1 MSVKLPPSPKTKT
14 FTTPLHCLTL
24 PKEEQEGEKSR
35 PLLHTGQRLSSRC
48 MSCAPALIDSHG
60 RTISY
65 LRISVTDRC
74 DLRCRYCMAEHMTF
88 LPRAKVLS
96 LDEMAIIAE
105 RFIARGIRKIRL
117 TGGEPLVRRD
127 VDQLVH
133 RLGRHVGAGLDE
145 LTMTTNGN
153 RLADHAKALVDAG
166 MRRINVSLD
175 SRDSDLFRHI
185 TRHGDVERVIGGIFA
200 ARDAGLKVK
209 INMVALKGQNDAEIA
224 PMLAWAVNE
233 GLDLTLIETMPL
245 GMIDEDRADRFLPL
259 TAVMDDLQSQFTLV
273 RDSHNSG
280 GPARYWSVDGTDTRL
295 GLISPL
301 TANFCSTCNR
311 VRLTT
316 EGLLYTCL
324 GHDDQVD
331 LKTILREQGVSGLDV
346 ALDSAMNTKPERHT
360 FDISAPA
367 PAVGRHMSVTGG

>member
-1 MSVKLPPSPKTKT
+1 
-14 FTTPLHCLTL
+14 
-24 PKEEQEGEKSR
+24 
-35 PLLHTGQRLSSRC
+35 
-48 MSCAPALIDSHG
+48 MSCAPNLIDSPLIDGHG

-88 LPRAKVLS
+88 LPKAAVLS

-127 VDQLVH
+127 VGQLVR
-133 RLGRHVGAGLDE
+133 RLGNHVGHGLDE

-153 RLADHAKALVDAG
+153 HLVEHSAALVDAG
-166 MRRINVSLD
+166 LRRINVSLD
-175 SRDSDLFRHI
+175 TRDPELFRHI
-185 TRHGDVERVIGGIFA
+185 TRHGDVARVIGGIFA
-200 ARDAGLKVK
+200 ARDAGLRVK
-209 INMVALKGQNDAEIA
+209 INMVALKGQNDREIGS
-224 PMLAWAVNE
+224 MLAWCRDE

-245 GMIDEDRADRFLPL
+245 GAIDEDRTDRFVPL
-259 TAVMDDLQSQFTLV
+259 GAVLDDLKAEFPLV
-273 RDSHNSG
+273 RDTHDSG
-280 GPARYWSVDGTDTRL
+280 GPARYWRIDGSDTRL

-316 EGLLYTCL
+316 EGILYTCL

-331 LKTILREQGVSGLDV
+331 LKTILRVQGVAGLDA
-346 ALDSAMNTKPERHT
+346 ALDAAMGSKPPAHE
-360 FDISAPA
+360 FDIASAA
-367 PAVGRHMSVTGG
+367 PAVSRHMSVTGG

>member
-1 MSVKLPPSPKTKT
+1 
-14 FTTPLHCLTL
+14 
-24 PKEEQEGEKSR
+24 
-35 PLLHTGQRLSSRC
+35 
-48 MSCAPALIDSHG
+48 MSCAPNLIDSPLIDGHG

-88 LPRAKVLS
+88 LPKAAVLS

-127 VDQLVH
+127 VGQLVR
-133 RLGRHVGAGLDE
+133 RLGNHVGHGLDE

-153 RLADHAKALVDAG
+153 HLVEHSAALVDAG

-175 SRDSDLFRHI
+175 TRDPELFRHI
-185 TRHGDVERVIGGIFA
+185 TRHGDVARVIGGIFA
-200 ARDAGLKVK
+200 ARDAGLRVK
-209 INMVALKGQNDAEIA
+209 INMVALKGQNDREIGS
-224 PMLAWAVNE
+224 MLAWCRDE

-245 GMIDEDRADRFLPL
+245 GAIDEDRTDRFVPL
-259 TAVMDDLQSQFTLV
+259 GAVLDDLKAEFPLV
-273 RDSHNSG
+273 RDTHDSG
-280 GPARYWSVDGTDTRL
+280 GPARYWRIDGSDTRL

-316 EGLLYTCL
+316 EGILYTCL

-331 LKTILREQGVSGLDV
+331 LKTILRVQGVAGLDA
-346 ALDSAMNTKPERHT
+346 ALDAAMGSKPPAHE
-360 FDISAPA
+360 FDIAAAA
-367 PAVGRHMSVTGG
+367 PAVSRHMSVTGG